1 MGEHFHPA
9 MSLEDYKKKRDFAK
23 TPEPGAGTEAKSP
36 ARGGKFYVQRHDA
49 SHLHYDFRLEMG
61 GALKSWA
68 VPKGPSLD
76 PAVKHF
82 AAHVEDHPL
91 DYGDF
96 EGNIPKGS
104 YGGGSVMLWDRGTFE
119 LIGDESGETQLARG
133 DLKFRLHGEKLTG
146 TWAIVK
152 MKGSTARDKGK
163 DNAWLL
169 IKKNDEAAQPG
180 WDIEQYAVS
189 VKTGR
194 TQAEI
199 AADLPA
205 KKTEK
210 KAATRKKPLTTDEK
224 NNIDPSSIPG
234 AVRAPMPGFFAPM
247 SASVAEGI
255 PRGDN
260 WMFEIKWDGVRG
272 LIFIDDGTMTIYT
285 RNNNRC
291 ELQYPELQVLPHYIG
306 ARQAILDGEI
316 VVLDAKGVSKFELIQ
331 PRIHTRDASAIAKM
345 AGKNPVHLYLF
356 DLLYLDG
363 FDLRR
368 APLRERKRALD
379 RIVSPFE
386 LVRDSG
392 HLTGSADDLLDAARQ
407 NGLEGL
413 IAKASDSVYE
423 SRRTRTWLK
432 LKVTAEQEFVIGG
445 YTPGERDTFGSL
457 AIGLHEGGKLIYA
470 GNVGTGFTEK
480 ILRDLLTKMQSRLID
495 KMPFAPDKMIPKG
508 TVWVKPELVAQVK
521 FAEWTSDRKLRA
533 PVYLGLR
540 EDKPPAE
547 VGRET
552 VVETLLPLDKKEVS
566 LTIDGHALKFTN
578 LDKLYFPDDG
588 YTKRDL
594 LNYYDA
600 VSPLLLPHLK
610 DRPLSLKRY
619 PNGIKEEFFFQKNT
633 PASYPGWL
641 RTETI
646 GEAGKKIR
654 YVLADDRAS
663 LLYLTNLGCIDQ
675 NPSMSRAGSLENPDF
690 ILIDLDPHECAFTRI
705 VEAALLVKSKLDA
718 IGLTGYPKTTGG
730 DGLHIY
736 VPLEPHYTFE
746 QARSFAEVIAR
757 LLAAERPDLF
767 TTPRSVEKRQKN
779 RVYFDYMQLAESKTI
794 SAPYVVRAYAGAP
807 VATPLAWEE
816 VRPELDPG
824 QFTLANA
831 MDRFSRVGDL
841 FGGVLKMPQNLAHAF
856 GRLEKLIVGQA
867 LSPARSSN

>member
-1 MGEHFHPA
+1 
-9 MSLEDYKKKRDFAK
+9 MSLQEYKKKRDFTK
-23 TPEPGAGTEAKSP
+23 TPEPGPGKDASSP
-36 ARGGKFYVQRHDA
+36 ARGGKFCIQRHDA
-49 SHLHYDFRLEMG
+49 THLHYDFRLEIG

-68 VPKGPSLD
+68 IPKGPSLD
-76 PAVKHF
+76 PEVKHF
-82 AAHVEDHPL
+82 AAHVEDHPI

-119 LIGDESGETQLARG
+119 LIGDESGEQQLERG

-152 MKGSTARDKGK
+152 MKGAAKDKK

-169 IKKNDEAAQPG
+169 IKKKDEAAKPG

-205 KKTEK
+205 KKT
-210 KAATRKKPLTTDEK
+210 ASRKKKDTDLSK
-224 NNIDPSSIPG
+224 IPG
-234 AVRAPMPGFFAPM
+234 AVLAPMPGFFAPM

-255 PRGDN
+255 PKGDN

-272 LIFIDDGTMTIYT
+272 LIFIDDGAMKIYT

-291 ELQYPELQVLPHYIG
+291 EQQYPELQVLPHYIE
-306 ARQAILDGEI
+306 ASQVILDGEI
-316 VVLDAKGVSKFELIQ
+316 VALDARGISKFELVQ

-368 APLRERKRALD
+368 VPLNKRKSTLQ
-379 RIVSPFE
+379 RIVKPFD
-386 LVRDSG
+386 LVRVSDHLIGSG
-392 HLTGSADDLLDAARQ
+392 EVLLEAARQ

-413 IAKASDSVYE
+413 LAKASNSVYE
-423 SRRTRTWLK
+423 SRRTKTWLK
-432 LKVTAEQEFVIGG
+432 LKVTTEQEFVIGG
-445 YTPGERDTFGSL
+445 YTLGERDTFGSL
-457 AIGLHEGGKLIYA
+457 AVGFHEDGKLIYA
-470 GNVGTGFTEK
+470 GNVGTGFTETV
-480 ILRDLLTKMQSRLID
+480 LRNLLAKMQARLID
-495 KMPFAPDKMIPKG
+495 TMPFAPDKMIPKG

-533 PVYLGLR
+533 PAYLGLR
-540 EDKPPAE
+540 DDKPPAQ

-552 VVETLLPLDKKEVS
+552 VVENLLPADKKEVS

-578 LDKLYFPDDG
+578 LDKLYFPDDE

-594 LNYYDA
+594 LNYYNA
-600 VSPLLLPHLK
+600 VAPLLLPHLK
-610 DRPLSLKRY
+610 DRTLSLKRY
-619 PNGIKEEFFFQKNT
+619 PNGIRGEYFFQKNT
-633 PASYPGWL
+633 PVGYPGWL
-641 RTETI
+641 RTESI

-654 YVLADDRAS
+654 YVLADDRAA

-675 NPSMSRAGSLENPDF
+675 NPSMSRVGSLENPDF
-690 ILIDLDPHECAFTRI
+690 ILIDLDPHECAFAKI
-705 VEAALLVKSKLDA
+705 VEAALLVKQKLDS

-736 VPLEPHYTFE
+736 VPIEPHYTFE

-767 TTPRSVEKRQKN
+767 TTPRSVEKREKN
-779 RVYFDYMQLAESKTI
+779 RVYFDYLQLGESKTI

-807 VATPLAWEE
+807 VATPLAWDE
-816 VRPELDPG
+816 VRPDLEPG

-831 MDRFSRVGDL
+831 MERFSRVGDL
-841 FGGVLKMPQNLAHAF
+841 FAGVLNQPQSLADAF
-856 GRLEKLIVGQA
+856 GRLEKL
-867 LSPARSSN
+867 LKRKS